1 MPAKFW
7 IILGVIATVLTV
19 AVVLTV
25 VSISNEKKGDTKG
38 IN

>member
-7 IILGVIATVLTV
+7 IILGVVAAVLTV
-19 AVVLTV
+19 AVVITV
-25 VSISNEKKGDTKG
+25 VTISNEKKGDTKG